1 MLTGKVSYRRADKT
15 YLLEPGDALFFDC
28 QAPHGPAE
36 LIETPMTYGEVER
49 PKDADPPG
57 TAAVDAVV
65 TIAAIKGALGD
76 RVSDVRASNR
86 LVDSAACLVAGGQGP
101 DRELERLLSRQKRGV
116 GSKPVLEINTSHP
129 LVKGISDARL
139 SGSDDLAEL
148 CQLLFEQALILD
160 GDVPDDPAGFAR
172 RMNRFVVRGLSSS
185 MAKAPNAANS

>member
-1 MLTGKVSYRRADKT
+1 
-15 YLLEPGDALFFDC
+15 
-28 QAPHGPAE
+28 
-36 LIETPMTYGEVER
+36 
-49 PKDADPPG
+49 
-57 TAAVDAVV
+57 
-65 TIAAIKGALGD
+65 
-76 RVSDVRASNR
+76 
-86 LVDSAACLVAGGQGP
+86 
-101 DRELERLLSRQKRGV
+101 
-116 GSKPVLEINTSHP
+116 VLEINTSHP